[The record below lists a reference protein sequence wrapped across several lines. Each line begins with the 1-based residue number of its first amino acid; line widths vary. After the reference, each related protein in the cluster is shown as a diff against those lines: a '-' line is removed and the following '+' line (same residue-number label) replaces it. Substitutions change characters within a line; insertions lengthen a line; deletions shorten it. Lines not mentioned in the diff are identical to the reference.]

1 MKFEKDGAKVEMDVK
16 GRITLGDQSL
26 IVQAAQDGVGPAFV
40 LEDFVKSLIME
51 GRLAPALSDWCPSFP
66 GFFLYYP
73 RQDACLRRCAPSS
86 TWRALMTT
94 RLETDGRPSPLLR
107 ESMAGLELWRRQ

>member
-40 LEDFVKSLIME
+40 LEISL
-51 GRLAPALSDWCPSFP
+51 
-66 GFFLYYP
+66 
-73 RQDACLRRCAPSS
+73 
-86 TWRALMTT
+86 RA
-94 RLETDGRPSPLLR
+94 
-107 ESMAGLELWRRQ
+107 